1 VNRPWRPHKAGK
13 LYDSRMV
20 VDIVV
25 TVVAGIML
33 AVAAFGTI
41 YPILPGS
48 PVAIVTLIVWG
59 WVLGSA
65 ASWTA
70 ALVGVL
76 FSALGFSASALL
88 VGRKMKQ
95 QRIPRRSIVIGALCG
110 IVGMFVIPIA
120 GLFVGFAIG
129 LFFSEAVRRD
139 DLRSALDSSVA
150 ALKATGLGMLI
161 EFCMVALAASVWT
174 IGLIVHFATR

>member
-1 VNRPWRPHKAGK
+1 MAI
-13 LYDSRMV
+13 
-20 VDIVV
+20 DIIV
-25 TVVAGIML
+25 TVVAGILL

-48 PVAIVTLIVWG
+48 PVAIVALIAWG

-76 FSALGFSASALL
+76 FATLGFSASALL
-88 VGRKMKQ
+88 TGRKMRQ
-95 QRIPRRSIVIGALCG
+95 QRIPRRSIIVGVLCG
-110 IVGMFVIPIA
+110 IAGMFVIPVA
-120 GLFVGFAIG
+120 GLFAGFAIG
-129 LFFSEAVRRD
+129 LFFSELVRQGD
-139 DLRSALDSSVA
+139 FQAALGSSLE

-161 EFCMVALAASVWT
+161 EFCMVALASSVWM
-174 IGLIVHFATR
+174 IGVIVHFATR